1 MYKYLRVRYF
11 ERRLSLR
18 QIIVEAY
25 NKNWIHDYES
35 AKTILSDIM
44 SNNLVEIYH
53 IGSTSVE
60 GLAAKPTIDI
70 LIIVNNIEHID
81 SLNEAMFKNGFMAS
95 GEGGI
100 KGRRYFYKTLPTNQ
114 FIETHHV
121 HVYQNGNPKYQE
133 ELLFRDYLRID
144 STSRNEYEKL
154 KLNLSLTYRDSP
166 PEYTNAKAE
175 FIQKTIAKARQYFR
189 VEQ

>member
-1 MYKYLRVRYF
+1 M
-11 ERRLSLR
+11 R
-18 QIIVEAY
+18 QIIVETY
-25 NKNWIHDYES
+25 NKNWVHDYES
-35 AKTILSDIM
+35 TKNILSDIM
-44 SNNLVEIYH
+44 SNNIIEIHH

-70 LIIVNNIEHID
+70 LIIVNDIEHID
-81 SLNEAMFKNGFMAS
+81 SLNDVMFENDFIAR

-154 KLNLSLTYRDSP
+154 KLNLSTTYKDSP
-166 PEYTNAKAE
+166 PEYTEAKAE
-175 FIQKTIAKARQYFR
+175 FIQKTIAKARLYFP